1 MFLIVSQGRIDAP
14 LLARSHVR
22 TTVAGRRLLIHIW
35 HSVESM
41 LLATLVLVL
50 DVLSNEELRIL
61 SHRRCMLLRLILDRA
76 VAPVGRRLTIL
87 LHIR

>member
-1 MFLIVSQGRIDAP
+1 
-14 LLARSHVR
+14 
-22 TTVAGRRLLIHIW
+22 
-35 HSVESM
+35 M

-61 SHRRCMLLRLILDRA
+61 PHHRCMLLRLILDRA

>member
-1 MFLIVSQGRIDAP
+1 
-14 LLARSHVR
+14 
-22 TTVAGRRLLIHIW
+22 
-35 HSVESM
+35 M

-50 DVLSNEELRIL
+50 DLLSNQELLLIL
-61 SHRRCMLLRLILDRA
+61 PHRRCMLLRLILDRA